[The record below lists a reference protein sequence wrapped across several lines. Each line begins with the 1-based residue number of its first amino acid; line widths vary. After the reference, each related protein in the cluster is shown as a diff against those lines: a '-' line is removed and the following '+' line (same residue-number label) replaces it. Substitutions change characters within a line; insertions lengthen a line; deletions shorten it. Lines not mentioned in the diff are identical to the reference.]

1 MAVSIVINSQS
12 ISVTVERNNRIFY
25 SQTIDLDPGLIKDG
39 YVVDRKTVATK
50 IDTLFKSDRLPRS
63 PVYATISGMPYI
75 YRILALPRMNLAML
89 PEAIERATQKE
100 IHLPLSDLYLD
111 WQIIEQS
118 ENEIT
123 VYVLGVPRR
132 LIDALYETLTT
143 AGIHL
148 AAVGL
153 KPLALARSANR
164 FNAVIVDFE
173 PDWFDIII
181 VSEGLPVTL
190 HTVAPRSSLA
200 DFEDNVAHLADE
212 LSRTI
217 EFFNLTHK
225 ENGITPDAPVLF
237 TGSLAIEPAA
247 EDLLVKYITNPIQ
260 SMVSSMKTTP
270 DFPVGKYAANLG
282 LLLKSKGKMNV
293 SVQAKEQYININL
306 DLLAGRRR
314 ALSHPVTIQ
323 QILVPAALVLAV
335 LLIIPLLMQNHQATA
350 ATSELQSRLDEA
362 NRNLRLNRM
371 ILDQAYSLE
380 NSIQGLNDEMQAIE
394 KEREQI
400 VGQGELANL
409 LTVILENLPVNTHTT
424 SLVADSRQLDVEGLA
439 PSSDAVFSYAKALKN
454 QGVFLE
460 VRVTLLDDSGLTDNP
475 VSDKPAVKFEI
486 ALVR

>member
-12 ISVTVERNNRIFY
+12 ITVTAERNNMISY
-25 SQTIDLDPGLIKDG
+25 SQSIEIAPGLIKDG
-39 YVVDRKTVATK
+39 YVVDRKTVAEK
-50 IDTLFKSDRLPRS
+50 IDALFKADRLPRS

-75 YRILALPRMNLAML
+75 YRILALPKLKASML

-111 WQIIEQS
+111 WQIIAQTDK
-118 ENEIT
+118 EIT

-143 AGIHL
+143 AGIQI

-164 FNAVIVDFE
+164 YNAVIVDFE

-190 HTVAPRSSLA
+190 HTVAPRSSFA
-200 DFEDNVAHLADE
+200 DLEDNVAHLADE

-225 ENGITPDAPVLF
+225 ENGITPDAPVLL
-237 TGSLAIEPAA
+237 TGALGQKPEAA
-247 EDLLVKYITNPIQ
+247 EIFLKYITNPIQ
-260 SMVSSMKTTP
+260 SMMSSMKTAA

-293 SVQAKEQYININL
+293 SVQAKDQYININL
-306 DLLAGRRR
+306 DLLAGRKR
-314 ALSHPVTIQ
+314 ALSHPIVLQ

-335 LLIIPLLMQNHQATA
+335 ILIIPLSILNNQTTA
-350 ATSELQSRLDEA
+350 VTAELQKRLDEA
-362 NRNLRLNRM
+362 NRTLRLNRM

-380 NSIQGLNDEMQAIE
+380 TSIKSLADITQTIE
-394 KEREQI
+394 QEREQLA
-400 VGQGELANL
+400 GQGELDTL
-409 LTVILENLPVNTHTT
+409 LKVIFDARPDNTRVTGLL
-424 SLVADSRQLDVEGLA
+424 SDSKKLTIDGMA
-439 PSSDAVFSYAKALKN
+439 ASSEAIFSYAKALKN
-454 QGVFLE
+454 QDIFSE
-460 VRVTLLDDSGLTDNP
+460 VRIALIDDSGLTETAT
-475 VSDKPAVKFEI
+475 SETPAVQFRIE
-486 ALVR
+486 LVR